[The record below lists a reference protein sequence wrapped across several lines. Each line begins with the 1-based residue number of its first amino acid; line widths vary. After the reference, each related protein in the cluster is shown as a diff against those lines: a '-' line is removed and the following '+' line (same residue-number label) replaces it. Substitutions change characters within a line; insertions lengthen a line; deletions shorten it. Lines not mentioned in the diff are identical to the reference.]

1 MRSHN
6 EVVAYMISEAVIQA
20 LKKFVPEENICLR
33 ESMASHTT
41 FRIGGLADCF
51 VELENEEQLIK
62 IQNYLQKVGV
72 PFFILGNG
80 SNLLVSDEGY
90 RGVILRIGSGM
101 NRIRIEGCAVIAQAG
116 ATMAQVARAA
126 LEHGLTGMEF
136 ASGIPGTIG
145 GGVVMN
151 AGAYGGE
158 LSGIVTQVRVVNADG
173 EILELDNAT
182 MEFGYRISTI
192 RNHPFAVTEVRLCL
206 QTGDPQ
212 QIRTKMEE
220 LATRR
225 REKQP
230 LEYPSAGS
238 TFKRPVGYYA
248 GQLIM
253 EAGLRGFRCGGAK
266 VSDKHCGFV
275 VNVGHATAEDVREV
289 IREVQARVKE
299 QFHVD
304 LETEVL
310 FLGWENNR

>member
-1 MRSHN
+1 
-6 EVVAYMISEAVIQA
+6 MISEAVIQA
-20 LKKFVPEENICLR
+20 LGKFVPEENICLQ

-62 IQNYLQKVGV
+62 IQKYLRQVGV

-80 SNLLVSDEGY
+80 SNLLVSDDGY
-90 RGVILRIGSGM
+90 RGVILRIGPKMS
-101 NRIRIEGCAVIAQAG
+101 RVRVEGCAVIAQAG
-116 ATMAQVARAA
+116 ASMAQIARTA

-158 LSGIVTQVRVVNADG
+158 LSGIVTQVNVVNADG
-173 EILELDNAT
+173 EVMELDNET
-182 MEFGYRISTI
+182 MEFGYRTSTI
-192 RNHPFAVTEVRLCL
+192 RNHAFTVTEVRLRL
-206 QTGDPQ
+206 EQGDPQ
-212 QIRTKMEE
+212 QIRARMEE
-220 LATRR
+220 LAARR

-238 TFKRPVGYYA
+238 TFKRPDGYYA

-253 EAGLRGFRCGGAK
+253 EAGLRGFQCGGAR

-275 VNVGHATAEDVREV
+275 INTGNATAEDVKEL
-289 IREVQARVKE
+289 IREIQARVKE
-299 QFHVD
+299 QFHVN

-310 FLGWENNR
+310 YL